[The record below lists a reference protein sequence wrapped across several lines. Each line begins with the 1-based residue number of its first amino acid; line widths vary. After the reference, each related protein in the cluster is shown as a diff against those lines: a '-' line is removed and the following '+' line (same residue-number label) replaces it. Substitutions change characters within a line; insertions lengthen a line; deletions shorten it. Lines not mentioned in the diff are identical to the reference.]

1 MNMKGIVITQSN
13 QQLLM
18 SRYMVNVF
26 DTDMFPI
33 GYIMITD
40 FGDNG
45 ERRYEGVIT
54 QELFDSLYVRGEDLK
69 NDFFAIVKK

>member
-69 NDFFAIVKK
+69 NDFFAIIKK

>member
-1 MNMKGIVITQSN
+1 MNLKGIVITQSN
-13 QQLLM
+13 QQILM

-33 GYIMITD
+33 GYIMITM

-45 ERRYEGVIT
+45 ESRYEGVIT
-54 QELFDSLYVRGEDLK
+54 QELFDSMYVRGEDLK
-69 NDFFAIVKK
+69 NDFFAVIKK

>member
-1 MNMKGIVITQSN
+1 MKGIVITQSN